1 MAWVWF
7 GHSDLEVLEL
17 AELKDRKQ
25 LDGVSSG
32 PSREGGVQV
41 LVLVRQEEK
50 GGWGTRRP

>member
-17 AELKDRKQ
+17 AELKDREQ